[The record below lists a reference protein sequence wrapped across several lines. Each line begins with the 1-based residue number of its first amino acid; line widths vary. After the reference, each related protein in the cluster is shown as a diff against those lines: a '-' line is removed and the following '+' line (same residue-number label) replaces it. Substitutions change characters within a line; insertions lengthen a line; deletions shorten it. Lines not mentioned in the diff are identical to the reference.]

1 LRRQGSNAD
10 GGDCR
15 TKLENT
21 HRTEKREVAYR
32 FHPWAGRIVDIHEV
46 VEKASGHVAR
56 CNLDG
61 EEVHRLLELP
71 TWMLDRVACAPVRM
85 DAQPRVDA
93 AALDA
98 LTTLLAEVA
107 IAGAASSNIPV
118 AKAQMVSRYENRGD
132 RDAVPAQGASKSSI
146 QDDTIRSVRG
156 TRRRGGGDAGMEH
169 PSGGGSPGSDT
180 PDGAATSRSRGR
192 RSQAEG
198 GVR

>member
-1 LRRQGSNAD
+1 MHCAAEQC
-10 GGDCR
+10 CR

-21 HRTEKREVAYR
+21 HRTEKREVTYR

-56 CNLDG
+56 CSLEG
-61 EEVHRLLELP
+61 EEVPRLLELP
-71 TWMLDRVACAPVRM
+71 TWMLDRVACAPMRM
-85 DAQPRVDA
+85 DAQPRVDV

-107 IAGAASSNIPV
+107 IAGAASSNTLV
-118 AKAQMVSRYENRGD
+118 AKAQMVSRDENRGD
-132 RDAVPAQGASKSSI
+132 RDAMPAQGASKSSI

-156 TRRRGGGDAGMEH
+156 ARRRGGADAGVER

-192 RSQAEG
+192 RSRAEG
-198 GVR
+198 GVQ